1 MKKSV
6 LQKVLATA
14 VVGAMAMGSLA
25 GCGNQDTPASGSG
38 SSSSSSSD
46 SSSSSSGSSSAG
58 SAESGSSAESS
69 ASSDSGSAGGSGVAG
84 IEGWT
89 AFSDKVT
96 LRIPVYDRGQEGVPA
111 IGENYWE
118 KWLQENF
125 GDQYNIALEFVPI
138 PRTQVLE
145 NYALLASSQSLPTF
159 LMEYDYPKVAQ
170 WVSDGYMTPYDM
182 DEFANIAPTYY
193 QRMVDLDLIKYSTM
207 DDDTYFVLAERPY
220 YNTNYTF
227 MTWYRMDWLEQV
239 GYDHI
244 PANRKEYLDAM
255 QKIMDA
261 GIAEHPGGGAMTSGT
276 AGMDQN
282 YAYREYPT
290 NEEEWVMYGDY
301 AIPSLG
307 WEPNKRLLK
316 EQNENYHLG
325 ITDPEYFTIDAETAK
340 ANFINGKTY
349 QYSDYISAN
358 IAWLTSFYETNP
370 DAKLVVGV
378 QSLEADTENNT
389 VPAFRSNLPC
399 GMMIGFSSQADENQI
414 KAAMMYMEWMLQE
427 DNLFTM
433 QWGFE
438 NDNFTYG
445 EDGLP
450 VSVDYASYSG
460 DHKQGFNSNKDYWC
474 VAIEA
479 RNVGTIEET
488 IKASSPVGLPQDFTD
503 DIIANYYNQVAAWEK
518 GWVPTDCMFATEIK
532 SVGDYQGD
540 LLTRYAEY
548 RDELVMCDPAE
559 FDSLYEK
566 LAEEYANAG
575 YKAIA
580 EERLQAYKDGLTTR
594 QE

>member
-14 VVGAMAMGSLA
+14 LVGAMAMGTFA
-25 GCGNQDTPASGSG
+25 GCGNQDQNTPASGGGSSAGG
-38 SSSSSSSD
+38 SSSTPSSSTGGDSSSAAPSASD
-46 SSSSSSGSSSAG
+46 SSS
-58 SAESGSSAESS
+58 
-69 ASSDSGSAGGSGVAG
+69 AGGSVEPGAG
-84 IEGWT
+84 MSAWT

-96 LRIPVYDRGQEGVPA
+96 LRIPVYDRGKEGVPA
-111 IGENYWE
+111 IGECYWE

-125 GDQYNIALEFVPI
+125 GDKYNIALEFVPI
-138 PRTQVLE
+138 PRGAVLE
-145 NYALLASSQSLPTF
+145 NYALLASSQQLPTF

-170 WVSDGYMTPYDM
+170 WVSDGYMTAYDM
-182 DEFANIAPTYY
+182 NEFASIAPTYY

-207 DDDTYFVLAERPY
+207 DNDTYFVLAERPY

-227 MTWYRMDWLEQV
+227 ATWYRMDWLEQV

-261 GIAEHPGGGAMTSGT
+261 GIAAHPGGGAMTTGT
-276 AGMDQN
+276 SGMDQN
-282 YAYREYPT
+282 YAFRDYPT

-307 WEPNKRLLK
+307 WEPNKKLLK
-316 EQNENYHLG
+316 EQNENFNLG

-358 IAWLTSFYETNP
+358 VAWLTSFYETNP
-370 DAKLVVGV
+370 DGKLVVGV
-378 QSLEADTENNT
+378 QSLDADTEYGT

-399 GMMIGFSSQADENQI
+399 GMMIGFSSQASADSV

-427 DNLFTM
+427 ENLFTI

-438 NDNFTYG
+438 NDNFAYNNG
-445 EDGLP
+445 MPE
-450 VSVDYASYSG
+450 SVEYDTYSG
-460 DHKQGFNSNKDYWC
+460 DHKQGFNTNKDYWC

-479 RNVGTIEET
+479 RNVGTIEDT
-488 IKASSPVGLPQDFTD
+488 IKAASPVGLPQDFTD
-503 DIIANYYNQVAAWEK
+503 DLIKNYYNQVAAWEK
-518 GWVPTDCMFATEIK
+518 GWVPTDCMFATEIS

-540 LLTRYAEY
+540 LLARYAEY
-548 RDELVMCDPAE
+548 RDKLVMCKPEE
-559 FDSLYEK
+559 FDALYDK
-566 LAEEYANAG
+566 YAEEYAKAG
-575 YKAIA
+575 YQAIA
-580 EERLQAYKDGLTTR
+580 EERLQAFKDGLTSR